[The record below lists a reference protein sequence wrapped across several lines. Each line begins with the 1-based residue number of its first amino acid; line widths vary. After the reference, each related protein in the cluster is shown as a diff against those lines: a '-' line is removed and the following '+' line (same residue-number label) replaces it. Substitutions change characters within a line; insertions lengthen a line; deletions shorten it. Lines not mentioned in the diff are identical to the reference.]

1 MILMLQKNRRDR
13 ASFGAIVFFVGLFF
27 TLLWLVTPIQPL
39 GTTPLKQSANGV
51 TQENGAKHPLIE
63 SLDTLEQIIYRIRRG
78 DTLARILKPYGL
90 SGEERELWFRS
101 IRKHYSLRRL
111 RTGKEI
117 YLYFTK
123 NGSNGAGKSNGRHLK
138 ALELELGNDRV
149 LTWKQGD
156 QGIVFRRRERP
167 YETEVKA
174 VAGTIT
180 DSLYESGVRLAIHP
194 AGHLPVRG
202 TIFAWDVNFH
212 TDVRH
217 GDSFK
222 VLYKRRYR
230 KGSNKNETFRILAA
244 ALINKGKKHL
254 AFYIEKE
261 NGTGNYYDLEGK
273 SLARTFLRYP
283 VEFSRISSTFSH
295 VRIHPILKIKR
306 PHRGVDFA
314 ARTGTPVR
322 AVAEGRIAYAGWKR
336 GGYGKFIEIQHG
348 SVLKTYYA
356 HLRGFARGIRK
367 GTKIKKGQVIGY
379 VGCTGRCTGSHLHF
393 ELYKNGKYTNPLKM
407 MLPVRERIEPALRNI
422 FENAKQLFL
431 TELSN
436 SHPS

>member
-1 MILMLQKNRRDR
+1 MRDG
-13 ASFGAIVFFVGLFF
+13 ASLGHIAFFIGLFLNLF
-27 TLLWLVTPIQPL
+27 WLITPIQPS
-39 GTTPLKQSANGV
+39 GAAPLKQLTNGV
-51 TQENGAKHPLIE
+51 TKEKKAEHLPIE
-63 SLDTLEQIIYRIRRG
+63 SRDTVEQIIYQIRRG

-117 YLYFTK
+117 YLYFSK
-123 NGSNGAGKSNGRHLK
+123 NGPNEAGKSNGSQLK
-138 ALELELGNDRV
+138 ALELELGDDRV
-149 LTWKQGD
+149 LTWKREN

-180 DSLYESGVRLAIHP
+180 DSLYESGVRLGIHP
-194 AGHLPVRG
+194 AVISQFVD
-202 TIFAWDVNFH
+202 IFAWDVNFH
-212 TDVRH
+212 TEVRP

-230 KGSNKNETFRILAA
+230 KGSNKNETFRILAV
-244 ALINKGKKHL
+244 ALINRRKKHF
-254 AFYIEKE
+254 AFYFEKE
-261 NGTGNYYDLEGK
+261 NGKGNYYDLEGR

-295 VRIHPILKIKR
+295 VRFHPILKIKR

-314 ARTGTPVR
+314 AKSGTPVR
-322 AVAEGRIAYAGWKR
+322 AVADGRITYADWKG
-336 GGYGKFIEIQHG
+336 GGYGKFIEIRHG
-348 SVLKTYYA
+348 SVFRTYYA
-356 HLRGFARGIRK
+356 HLRGFAREIRRGAK
-367 GTKIKKGQVIGY
+367 VKKGQVIGY
-379 VGCTGRCTGSHLHF
+379 VGCTGHCTGSHLHF

-407 MLPVRERIEPALRNI
+407 MLPVRERIEPALQNI
-422 FENAKQLFL
+422 FENAKRHLL
-431 TELSN
+431 TELADSR
-436 SHPS
+436 PS